1 MLVKKIEAL
10 IKKQPNF
17 GYADVKLIFK
27 FMHCA
32 SWPRWLS
39 LCEYN
44 DLDAQSH
51 DLRSIWQADFFPT
64 DDAGQD
70 GDEADGD
77 VDGGEG
83 DEPAHGRHEDR
94 SLDHQNRFDR
104 VRFGCA
110 VF

>member
-1 MLVKKIEAL
+1 MLNPMTSER
-10 IKKQPNF
+10 N
-17 GYADVKLIFK
+17 GKLT
-27 FMHCA
+27 
-32 SWPRWLS
+32 
-39 LCEYN
+39 
-44 DLDAQSH
+44 
-51 DLRSIWQADFFPT
+51 FFPT